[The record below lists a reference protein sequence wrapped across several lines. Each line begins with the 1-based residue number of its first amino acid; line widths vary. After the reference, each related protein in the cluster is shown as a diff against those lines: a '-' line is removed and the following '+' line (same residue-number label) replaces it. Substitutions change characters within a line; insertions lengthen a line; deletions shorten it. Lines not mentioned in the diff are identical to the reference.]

1 MAPSRSRSQAHLRFA
16 LDRVLVHDVKNMSFR
31 LRLLLSNLDEHWADA
46 DFRKTVRDL
55 LASTVERLEEIAGR
69 FVAHEDAVLIKVE
82 LDPNELLR
90 RIAER
95 PTRRGSRA
103 ASSSGGGSGPVVSL
117 ALGEVPR
124 VWGDPYYLTD
134 AFQSLL
140 ENACEAASPGGKVL
154 VRSLSGGSARR
165 RRAVIEFIDNG
176 SGMTPEFLRDRLFR
190 DFETTKPQ
198 GVGLGL
204 ATAGHIVRFH
214 RGTIRVLSQPGGGTL
229 APFCKLSAHGYGLLA
244 PGAPARVLCNR
255 GAIACRSGDCYHFG
269 ASESGGTGRR
279 AGLRIPWGNP

>member
-1 MAPSRSRSQAHLRFA
+1 MASPRSRSHAHLRSA

-31 LRLLLSNLDEHWADA
+31 LRLLLSNLDEHWEDPE
-46 DFRKTVRDL
+46 FRKTVRDL

-82 LDPNELLR
+82 LDPNDLLR
-90 RIAER
+90 RVAAR
-95 PTRRGSRA
+95 PTRRAARA
-103 ASSSGGGSGPVVSL
+103 SAGAGPTVSL

-134 AFQSLL
+134 AFQSLF
-140 ENACEAASPGGKVL
+140 ENACEAASPGGRVL

-165 RRAVIEFIDNG
+165 PKAILEFIDNG
-176 SGMTPEFLRDRLFR
+176 AGMTPEFLRDRIFR
-190 DFETTKPQ
+190 DFETTKPH

-214 RGTIRVLSQPGGGTL
+214 RGSIRVLSQAGGGTL
-229 APFCKLSAHGYGLLA
+229 VRVSL
-244 PGAPARVLCNR
+244 PAV
-255 GAIACRSGDCYHFG
+255 
-269 ASESGGTGRR
+269 SE
-279 AGLRIPWGNP
+279 AA